1 MNQAALPFSK
11 ERGITMAGMAASTL
25 SCVTI
30 SGKFLRNPLVLYQ
43 LSKKATILTA
53 PQLSL
58 RRCKRPK
65 EALWRTQAGKS
76 AYR

>member
-1 MNQAALPFSK
+1 MNQAALTFSK
-11 ERGITMAGMAASTL
+11 DRGITMAGMAASTL

-30 SGKFLRNPLVLYQ
+30 SGKFSRNSLVLYQ
-43 LSKKATILTA
+43 FSKKATILTA
-53 PQLSL
+53 LQLSL

-65 EALWRTQAGKS
+65 EALWMTQAGRS